1 MNYWNLLFVAITI
14 FVLKLADSWIDKNK
28 IHKMADEFDN
38 FILKKS
44 TKKPNN
50 REFNILYKKIHGK
63 RSLKTRYVR
72 PVTSMQ
78 TEVSQADVLASFP
91 STDHQLLQTEI
102 SILEN
107 LKDAF
112 DSRFLETFSPRY
124 WVLLI
129 LLLPQKI
136 IGYLGLSEDHLL
148 SKLLNVIYWGVTF
161 SFAFLKPIILQ
172 HISIH

>member
-1 MNYWNLLFVAITI
+1 MV
-14 FVLKLADSWIDKNK
+14 DK
-28 IHKMADEFDN
+28 FDN

-63 RSLKTRYVR
+63 RTLATMYVK
-72 PVTSMQ
+72 PVSPFQ
-78 TEVSQADVLASFP
+78 AKVSQADILASFP
-91 STDHQLLQTEI
+91 STDSQLLQTEL
-102 SILEN
+102 SILQN

-112 DSRFLETFSPRY
+112 DSKFLETFSPRY
-124 WVLLI
+124 WFLLI

-136 IGYLGLSEDHLL
+136 IGYLGLNEDNLL
-148 SKLLNVIYWGVTF
+148 SKLLNVIYWVVSFTF
-161 SFAFLKPIILQ
+161 ALFKPIIMQ